1 MTNTTIGRAKR
12 DIKAGEV
19 LRFTIRP
26 DGLCE
31 SADIAFRK
39 GLSFLDMNALN
50 NTAPQAQK
58 ENGNGNSDGKN
69 CNIWG
74 K

>member
-1 MTNTTIGRAKR
+1 MPDPTTTTIGKAKR

-19 LRFTIRP
+19 IQFTIRP

-39 GLSFLDMNALN
+39 GLSFLDMTLLN
-50 NTAPQAQK
+50 DTTK
-58 ENGNGNSDGKN
+58 ENGNANGTK

>member
-1 MTNTTIGRAKR
+1 MTDTTIGKAKR

-19 LRFTIRP
+19 LRFTICP

-39 GLSFLDMNALN
+39 GLSFLDMNLVN
-50 NTAPQAQK
+50 KPTK
-58 ENGNGNSDGKN
+58 ESSNGQDK

-74 K
+74 N